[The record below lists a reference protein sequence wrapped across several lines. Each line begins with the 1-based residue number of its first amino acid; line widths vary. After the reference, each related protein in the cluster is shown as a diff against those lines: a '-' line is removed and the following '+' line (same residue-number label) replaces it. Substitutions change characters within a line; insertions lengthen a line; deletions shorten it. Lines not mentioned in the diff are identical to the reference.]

1 MTYTV
6 LDQAALP
13 GYLEALPAVMDV
25 LGPGEGYDI
34 TEIGDGNLNFVYRVA
49 RRGDRMRS
57 VILKQAVPY
66 LRVAGEDWPL
76 SRNRMVYELRAS
88 RLYGE
93 VVPDFVPSIYHAD
106 EEMSVVIME
115 DLRDLRV
122 LRYPM
127 IEGELFPR
135 IGRDIGQF
143 LGMSLFKLS
152 YLGMDSMARRALMA
166 DFVSNDELCKLTEEF
181 IFTFPFVTHE
191 SNYVNPETNAYA
203 TKVFRGDPEYL
214 KRVLHFK
221 ELFLAKPDALLHG
234 DLHTGSVMASP
245 ETTYVIDPEFAF
257 FGPFGFDVGKI
268 MANFLFC
275 YTAHYHRSGGPDYQE
290 WLLGE
295 VATIWTTF
303 ETEFLRLWGE
313 QGESA
318 QMYHGFLEP
327 ADLEVYKAEF
337 MHRIFQ
343 DAIGFAACSLAR
355 RTVGIAG
362 NADVRGI
369 EDMGVRTRLEKM
381 NIDLSYLLMMKHDE
395 LDSIDALLAV
405 VRDFHAAR
413 KDKVLEGLT

>member
-13 GYLEALPAVMDV
+13 GYLEGLPRVMEV
-25 LGPGEGYDI
+25 LGDGQDYDI

-49 RRGDRMRS
+49 RTGDRMRS

-76 SRNRMVYELRAS
+76 SRDRTIYELRAS
-88 RLYGE
+88 RLYSDLAPGL
-93 VVPDFVPSIYHAD
+93 VPEIYHAD
-106 EEMSVVIME
+106 EDMSVVVME

-127 IEGELFPR
+127 IEGVVFPNIGKD
-135 IGRDIGQF
+135 IGRF
-143 LGMSLFKLS
+143 LGKALFKLS
-152 YLGMDSMARRALMA
+152 YLGMDSMARRDLMA
-166 DFVSNDELCKLTEEF
+166 QFVKNEELCKLTEDF
-181 IFTFPFVTHE
+181 IFTFPFVEHE
-191 SNYVNPETNAYA
+191 SNYVNPETNAHA

-214 KRVLHFK
+214 KRVLYFK
-221 ELFLAKPDALLHG
+221 EQFLAKPDALLHG
-234 DLHTGSVMASP
+234 DLHTGSLMAGP
-245 ETTYVIDPEFAF
+245 DATFVIDPEFAL
-257 FGPFGFDVGKI
+257 FGPFGFEVGKI

-275 YTAHYHRSGGPDYQE
+275 YTAHYHRPGGPDYQD

-295 VATIWTTF
+295 VTTIWTTF
-303 ETEFLRLWGE
+303 NTEFLRLWGE
-313 QGESA
+313 QDESA
-318 QMYHGFLEP
+318 LLYPGFLEP
-327 ADLEVYKAEF
+327 ADLEDYKADF

-343 DAIGFAACSLAR
+343 DAIGFGACSLAR

-369 EDMGVRTRLEKM
+369 EDMAVRTRLEMM
-381 NIDLSYLLMMKHDE
+381 NIDLSYLLMMKYDS
-395 LDSIDALLAV
+395 LDNIDALVAV
-405 VRDFHAAR
+405 IKDFHAAR